1 MPECEEG
8 KDVALSN
15 IESVQKSTEAPSRYS
30 EASIIKSMESLGI
43 GRPSTYA
50 PTIGLLIAR
59 EYVKVE
65 KKQLVPQESAFKVIQ
80 MLETYFNEIVD
91 SHFTAGLE
99 DKLDEIASDKINWE
113 AVLWEFYEPFMK
125 KIESGKKDIVSQK
138 VTIPTGEMCPKC
150 GKELVQR
157 NGKYGEFIA
166 CSGYPKCKYIK
177 PTEQDSQEAQEY
189 GVCEKCG
196 KPMVKKVG
204 RNGEFIACS
213 GYPECKNTKSLTNKT
228 QAQSVENVACPE
240 CGGEI
245 VQRFSRRGAFFGCKN
260 YPKCTFISKFQPI
273 QEKCPECGGVSIER
287 EYRKKQVRECLKCK
301 HRIEL

>member
-1 MPECEEG
+1 
-8 KDVALSN
+8 
-15 IESVQKSTEAPSRYS
+15 
-30 EASIIKSMESLGI
+30 
-43 GRPSTYA
+43 
-50 PTIGLLIAR
+50 
-59 EYVKVE
+59 
-65 KKQLVPQESAFKVIQ
+65 
-80 MLETYFNEIVD
+80 
-91 SHFTAGLE
+91 
-99 DKLDEIASDKINWE
+99 
-113 AVLWEFYEPFMK
+113 
-125 KIESGKKDIVSQK
+125 
-138 VTIPTGEMCPKC
+138 
-150 GKELVQR
+150 
-157 NGKYGEFIA
+157 
-166 CSGYPKCKYIK
+166 
-177 PTEQDSQEAQEY
+177 
-189 GVCEKCG
+189 
-196 KPMVKKVG
+196 MVKKVG